1 MDIFRYIKLFKI
13 NRFPFRR
20 FCHLIYNILPFYIEC
35 SICNWKG
42 SKYFRGYCPICFS
55 QARHRLLG
63 YIIKLFHIT
72 SQKNI
77 LFIGPGPS
85 ETILTIFK
93 YNAKLLDI
101 IQRDFTD
108 IVIDITDDNIEL
120 NNFDIIIMWHVLEH
134 IEEDKKA
141 VKNVFNML
149 NSGGIFLF
157 SVPIYP
163 PGNIKTYIP
172 KFSNIDEKTAQTG
185 HPDHFICCG
194 EDYPDRF
201 SDIGFKTLETYSVR
215 DFNEDIIS
223 KYNLN
228 TDHFAWV
235 YIK

>member
-1 MDIFRYIKLFKI
+1 
-13 NRFPFRR
+13 
-20 FCHLIYNILPFYIEC
+20 
-35 SICNWKG
+35 
-42 SKYFRGYCPICFS
+42 
-55 QARHRLLG
+55 
-63 YIIKLFHIT
+63 
-72 SQKNI
+72 
-77 LFIGPGPS
+77 
-85 ETILTIFK
+85 
-93 YNAKLLDI
+93 
-101 IQRDFTD
+101 
-108 IVIDITDDNIEL
+108 
-120 NNFDIIIMWHVLEH
+120 
-134 IEEDKKA
+134 
-141 VKNVFNML
+141 ML

-201 SDIGFKTLETYSVR
+201 SDIGFKALETYSVR

-223 KYNLN
+223 KYNLS